1 VINPDSKERRAGSFP
16 VRHSFWPGLL
26 LVAIAF
32 VFGAVLTWRKW
43 PDLIN
48 DFGIQLYI
56 PWRLANGA
64 VLYRDLYY
72 LAGGPLSQY
81 YHAALFKLFAV
92 SFLTLIISNLT
103 IVAAMLLLI
112 YRYFRLASN
121 TLTATAIALAVVIVF
136 TFAQYT
142 GVGNYNYLAPY
153 SHEILHS
160 LALSML
166 AVALLSEW
174 LAGEMFFAAPL
185 AGFCA
190 GLAALD
196 KPDIFIALMATVMA
210 AFALFLISRKN
221 PGFAAKSF
229 AAFFFAGLLPL
240 VAFFLF
246 FVRTESWRESLRLE
260 FFGWHP
266 IFVRSVVNDPFY
278 QWCLGFDQPLL
289 HLQQIA
295 IQFTLVAVIVIFYA
309 FTFRRVQPLKKMAR
323 WTATVLLILP
333 LLAGAK
339 YFNWLGCGAAL
350 PLLCLTTGIILYLE
364 FQKAPGDRAI
374 VFPLLW
380 SVFALMLLAKQGVFP
395 RIWHTGFGL
404 AMPAFVSAVYLFL
417 WRLPVWLAEKF
428 QVPRCP
434 MRAAAGLTLLI
445 AFASLA
451 AQSERFY
458 SLKKL
463 PVGHGADT
471 IIAQGPD
478 GNAVEARTMN
488 LALDWITKNVP
499 PRATLA
505 ALPQGAMLNFLSR
518 HVNPTPSLDWNP
530 TMLAVFGQTNM
541 LAALK
546 KNPPDYIAV
555 VEWPSYE
562 FGLDYFGKEPGYG
575 TDVMAWVKK
584 NYETAALFG
593 SEPLRNGLFGIKILK
608 RLPAATSQ
616 NGIESI
622 HVLNL

>member
-1 VINPDSKERRAGSFP
+1 VTRLKEKNCGAENFPARR
-16 VRHSFWPGLL
+16 SFWIGLV

-32 VFGAVLTWRKW
+32 VLGAALTWRKW

-64 VLYRDLYY
+64 VLYRDLFY

-81 YHAALFKLFAV
+81 YHAALFKMFGA

-112 YRYFRLASN
+112 YRQFRLATD
-121 TLTATAIALAVVIVF
+121 TLTATALALAIIIIF
-136 TFAQYT
+136 AFAQYT

-160 LALSML
+160 LALSIL

-174 LAGEMFFAAPL
+174 LARGKFFAAPL

-190 GLAALD
+190 GLVGLD
-196 KPDIFIALMATVMA
+196 KPDIFLALMFAVA
-210 AFALFLISRKN
+210 VAFALFLISRKRF
-221 PGFAAKSF
+221 GYAAKSF
-229 AAFFFAGLLPL
+229 AAFFLAGLLPL
-240 VAFFLF
+240 IAFFIF
-246 FVRTESWRESLRLE
+246 FFKTENWRESLRLE

-266 IFVRSVVNDPFY
+266 IFVRNVVKDPFY
-278 QWCLGFDQPLL
+278 QWSLGFDEPFI
-289 HLQQIA
+289 HVQQIA
-295 IQFTLVAVIVIFYA
+295 IQFLVVAVIVIVYA
-309 FTFRRVQPLKKMAR
+309 FAFRRLQSLKTIAR
-323 WTATVLLILP
+323 WTGNALLF
-333 LLAGAK
+333 LLLLVGGY
-339 YFNWLGCGAAL
+339 YFNWMNCGAGL
-350 PLLCLTTGIILYLE
+350 PWLCVATCIILYSE
-364 FQKAPGDRAI
+364 FKKTSADRAI
-374 VFPLLW
+374 IFPLLW

-417 WRLPVWLAEKF
+417 WRLPEWLAGKF
-428 QVPRCP
+428 QVPRGP
-434 MRAAAGLTLLI
+434 MRVSAALTLAV
-445 AFASLA
+445 AFWSLA

-458 SLKKL
+458 SAKKL

-478 GNAVEARTMN
+478 GNPVEARTMN
-488 LALDWITKNVP
+488 LALDWFAKNVP

-541 LAALK
+541 LAALE

-555 VEWPSYE
+555 VEWTSYE
-562 FGLDYFGKEPGYG
+562 FNLDYFGKEPGYG
-575 TDVMAWVKK
+575 TDVMAWIKK

-608 RLPAATSQ
+608 RNRS
-616 NGIESI
+616 
-622 HVLNL
+622 

>member
-1 VINPDSKERRAGSFP
+1 VTSPEEKNGHAENFP
-16 VRHSFWPGLL
+16 VRHSFWLGLA

-32 VFGAVLTWRKW
+32 VSGAGLTWRKW

-64 VLYRDLYY
+64 VLYRDLFY

-81 YHAALFKLFAV
+81 YHAALFKMFGV

-112 YRYFRLASN
+112 YRQFRLASD
-121 TLTATAIALAVVIVF
+121 TLTATAIALAIIIVF
-136 TFAQYT
+136 AFAQYT

-160 LALSML
+160 LALSIL

-174 LAGEMFFAAPL
+174 LARGKFFAAPL

-190 GLAALD
+190 GLVALD
-196 KPDIFIALMATVMA
+196 KPDIFLALMVTVAA
-210 AFALFLISRKN
+210 AFALFMISQKHFD
-221 PGFAAKSF
+221 FAAKSL
-229 AAFFFAGLLPL
+229 AAFFLAGLVPL
-240 VAFFLF
+240 VGFFLF
-246 FVRTESWRESLRLE
+246 FFKTENWRESLRLE

-266 IFVRSVVNDPFY
+266 IFVGSVVKDPFY
-278 QWCLGFDQPLL
+278 QWCLGLDEPFIRI
-289 HLQQIA
+289 QQIA
-295 IQFTLVAVIVIFYA
+295 IQFSVAAVIVIFYA
-309 FTFRRVQPLKKMAR
+309 FAFRRLKTFKKAAR
-323 WTATVLLILP
+323 WTGNILL
-333 LLAGAK
+333 LLLLLVGANH
-339 YFNWLGCGAAL
+339 FNWLGCGAAL
-350 PLLCLTTGIILYLE
+350 PLLCVTTCVILYLE
-364 FQKAPGDRAI
+364 FQKTPADRAVI
-374 VFPLLW
+374 FPLLW

-404 AMPAFVSAVYLFL
+404 AMPAFVSAVYFFL
-417 WRLPVWLAEKF
+417 WRLPAWLAEKF

-434 MRAAAGLTLLI
+434 MRAAAVVTL
-445 AFASLA
+445 AVACVSLA
-451 AQSERFY
+451 LQSEKFY
-458 SLKKL
+458 SLKKQ
-463 PVGHGADT
+463 PVGHGADR

-478 GNAVEARTMN
+478 GNPVEARTMN
-488 LALDWITKNVP
+488 LALDWLANNVP
-499 PRATLA
+499 PDATLA

-555 VEWPSYE
+555 VEWTTYE
-562 FGLDYFGKEPGYG
+562 FNLNYFGKEPGYG
-575 TDVMAWVKK
+575 TEVMAWIKN

-593 SEPLRNGLFGIKILK
+593 SEPLKNGLFGIKILK
-608 RLPAATSQ
+608 RLPTATSQ
-616 NGIESI
+616 NEIETNSI
-622 HVLNL
+622 IHL